1 MKQGNFFI
9 LDNNIF
15 NLKLDP
21 YEFMIYSYLV
31 CTAGKRGECW
41 PSFNTIARMLEL
53 STNTAIKKIDSLVAK
68 QLIDKTSTISKCRN
82 GKVRTSNN
90 HYFIRD
96 FNDAWEY
103 KFRFTG
109 GA

>member
-31 CTAGKRGECW
+31 CTAGKKGECQ
-41 PSFNTIARMLEL
+41 PSFNTITRMLEI

-68 QLIDKTSTISKCRN
+68 QLIDKTSTISKCRM
-82 GKVRTSNN
+82 GM
-90 HYFIRD
+90 F
-96 FNDAWEY
+96 AL
-103 KFRFTG
+103 
-109 GA
+109 